1 MLGEVSGYELYY
13 SLTKKHINNKSI
25 YKYIS
30 KRQINKV
37 KGDEYLFNNIFI
49 IINTLIMQLH

>member
-1 MLGEVSGYELYY
+1 MNYIIF
-13 SLTKKHINNKSI
+13 TKKMYKSI

-37 KGDEYLFNNIFI
+37 KGDEYLLNNIFI
-49 IINTLIMQLH
+49 IKNTLIMQLH